1 VPSSRKR
8 QRELARAKYHR
19 QMVRRAAAER
29 RRRQISAA
37 VTVAVAVLL
46 VVGFVS
52 WRAGVFSGKE
62 QPPPPAAAQDCV
74 WNPKTPDDNTKDV
87 GTPPTLDIAASGT
100 RTMTI
105 TFAAGVVE
113 AELDLS
119 RAPCTAASFA
129 YLANQ
134 SFFDNTTCHRLV
146 DSGAYVLQ
154 CGDPSGTGSGGPAYT
169 FADENLPT
177 APEPTASA
185 TAGPSPTPGV
195 TPAPNASPSPSGSA
209 APSASPSPSAPDGTV
224 IYPKGTLAMANS
236 GPNTNG
242 SQFFIVYRDSPFP
255 PNYTI
260 FGRVT
265 KGLEVIEKI
274 ASGGHDGS
282 YEPSPGG
289 GKPKNDATIR
299 SLTVSEVQHTPQP
312 TTLAPPSSPSPAP
325 AVSPSTSPRSS

>member
-46 VVGFVS
+46 VVGFVT
-52 WRAGVFSGKE
+52 WRAGVFGSDEE
-62 QPPPPAAAQDCV
+62 QPPPAAAEDCV

-87 GTPPTLDIAASGT
+87 GTPPTADIAASGT
-100 RTMTI
+100 RPMNI
-105 TFAAGVVE
+105 TFAAGLVE
-113 AELDLS
+113 VELDLT

-129 YLANQ
+129 HLASQ
-134 SFFDNTTCHRLV
+134 SFFDNTTCHRLL

-177 APEPTASA
+177 APEPTEPA
-185 TAGPSPTPGV
+185 T
-195 TPAPNASPSPSGSA
+195 ASPSATPDPDGSA
-209 APSASPSPSAPDGTV
+209 APSASATPSAPAGTV

-255 PNYTI
+255 PDYTI

-265 KGLEVIEKI
+265 KGLDVIEQI

-282 YEPSPGG
+282 YDPSPGG
-289 GKPKNDATIR
+289 GKPKNDATIQ
-299 SLTVSEVQHTPQP
+299 SLTVGPVAYSAQP
-312 TTLAPPSSPSPAP
+312 SDPSSGPPSAPPAGSPSP
-325 AVSPSTSPRSS
+325 SPQES

>member
-1 VPSSRKR
+1 MPSSRKR

-52 WRAGVFSGKE
+52 WRAGVFSSKE
-62 QPPPPAAAQDCV
+62 QPPPAAAQDCV

-129 YLANQ
+129 YLASQ
-134 SFFDNTTCHRLV
+134 SFFDNTTCHRLL

-177 APEPTASA
+177 PPDPTASA
-185 TAGPSPTPGV
+185 TA
-195 TPAPNASPSPSGSA
+195 SPSATP

-224 IYPKGTLAMANS
+224 IYRKGTLAMANS

-265 KGLEVIEKI
+265 KGLEVVEQI

-312 TTLAPPSSPSPAP
+312 TTPAPPSSPSPTP
-325 AVSPSTSPRSS
+325 AASPSTSPRSS